1 MMHEWSR
8 RWLQCKYF
16 LSSSF
21 FSFPSQQRT
30 ATHTLCV
37 IWVMLDG
44 NTAHIHTST
53 YNTLIGPSECGI
65 QKFVTAEIRHMED
78 NNTLMGTRRVQHP
91 SDSPGPGKI
100 KSVQLAAGSRRIY
113 IRTEVAYGWNVGRA
127 AVQRGRRGRRP
138 ELE

>member
-1 MMHEWSR
+1 MSGHADGSNASTFFR
-8 RWLQCKYF
+8 AHSFRFHPNNVLQ
-16 LSSSF
+16 
-21 FSFPSQQRT
+21 
-30 ATHTLCV
+30 HTPLCV